1 MATIRDIAKIAGV
14 GVGTVSRALSG
25 NGYVDQKKQEEICKI
40 AEQLGYDP
48 GVRRKQKIHNEKRS
62 GMIGVVLPDS
72 SQPFFGSFLWN
83 VEKALEIYDCRVVLI
98 NAGGNSGKILQA
110 IDMVEK
116 DILDGLILNADVR
129 EEDIRRL
136 QKIPSVSFECELGPG
151 IPLVASDHVKG
162 GELAAKLLLQGGCK
176 NVVILSIKA
185 STPVYA
191 RHRITACRK
200 FLKRWGVKVTLLEQ
214 DGAPAPVPVMT
225 DMINDFLNTHP
236 DIDGIFTEDIEAY
249 YCMTQAKKRGIQV
262 PRDLKIVGYDGNEL
276 TRLISPQVTTIA
288 QNTKK
293 LAETCVEVLCRKING
308 LETETE
314 YLIPVKIRRG
324 GTTE

>member
-25 NGYVDQKKQEEICKI
+25 NGYVDQKKKEEICKI

-48 GVRRKQKIHNEKRS
+48 SARAKRKKEKVKRS
-62 GMIGVVLPDS
+62 GLIGVVLPNS
-72 SQPFFGSFLWN
+72 AQPFFGSFLWN
-83 VEKALEIYDCRVVLI
+83 VEKALEMYDCRTVII
-98 NAGGNSGKILQA
+98 NAGGEPEKISQA
-110 IDMVEK
+110 ITMAEEHR
-116 DILDGLILNADVR
+116 LDGLIINGDVR
-129 EEDIRRL
+129 EKDIGRL
-136 QKIPSVSFECELGPG
+136 RKIPSVSFECELGEG

-162 GELAAKLLLQGGCK
+162 GELAAKLLLRCGCK
-176 NVVILSIKA
+176 NVAILSIKA
-185 STPVYA
+185 NIPVYA
-191 RHRITACRK
+191 RHRIMECRK
-200 FLKRWGVKVTLLEQ
+200 FLKRWGVKVVLAEQ
-214 DGAPAPVPVMT
+214 EASPVSIAVME
-225 DMINDFLNTHP
+225 DMINDFLNTHS

-249 YCMTQAKKRGIQV
+249 FCMTQAKKRGIHV

-293 LAETCVEVLCRKING
+293 LAETCVEVLQRRIED
-308 LETETE
+308 LDTEWE
-314 YLIPVKIRRG
+314 YLVPVSVRMG